1 VGGTDGYWLDDLP
14 NKPWRNS
21 DDRSQAMQRFLNYVD
36 VWSPTWPSGEK
47 IRDRGLAI
55 DKISVYQR
63 RN

>member
-1 VGGTDGYWLDDLP
+1 MDDLP

-21 DDRSQAMQRFLNYVD
+21 DDRSQAMQRFLNYIN
-36 VWSPTWPSGEK
+36 VWSPSWPSGDK
-47 IRDRGLAI
+47 IRDRGMAI